1 MKKYIIFI
9 TAAVAALSVSC
20 TAILDSEVQLGA
32 LGSEAYYANATDN
45 DALAL
50 ITSLYIS
57 AEGNMG
63 GMDSYTDDIASP
75 SSYQDVNADGF
86 SGGLSLG
93 TLYQIN
99 YKANLIIENLP
110 DNSAEK
116 KRVIAEAYFFRG
128 WAYFNL
134 IRGWGT
140 PPLVDHVLGSDELK
154 PENGKP
160 EELWKYV
167 QTSFDKAI
175 ENLPSKSSLG
185 SQAALGARVTREV
198 ALAYKGKSYLYAGD
212 KASAATALKE
222 IIDSN
227 KYALFPDFTRLYT
240 VAADFCDEY
249 MWEYNA
255 NDAIEDM
262 RATEARYTYQG
273 NWRSENVI
281 MPGGSHLTGYVA
293 GFSTT
298 APSANFYKFLQ
309 DRGEVGTPRQRG
321 TVWSIEEAANMFI
334 TLSGDEYKGT
344 PNYEGDNLAAYVA
357 KGLTPYQA
365 AFTLLWA
372 DFAKPELAS
381 NEGYLQAKFY
391 MWHSDMY
398 TATAGNDMY
407 SKANRPVLRY
417 SDVLLMYAE
426 ATVDSQAGLSA
437 LNAVR
442 NRAGLASLGS
452 YTLKD
457 VQDERRAEFWNE
469 GERWFDCV
477 RWGIAKETFTA
488 AGVGTRIHA
497 TIADKTSYTY
507 TVTDEEQTNYRGWS
521 DKYLLFPY
529 PTSELAQN
537 ENLKPNPGWE

>member
-1 MKKYIIFI
+1 MKKICHIVLA
-9 TAAVAALSVSC
+9 TLAVVTVAC
-20 TAILDSEVQLGA
+20 TKALDSEKQLGA
-32 LGSEAYYANATDN
+32 LGSDTYYANATDN

-50 ITSLYIS
+50 ITSLYLS

-75 SSYQDVNADGF
+75 SSYGDVNADGF
-86 SGGLSLG
+86 SGGLSLS

-99 YKANLIIENLP
+99 YKANLIIENMQP
-110 DNSAEK
+110 TSEEK

-140 PPLVDHVLGSDELK
+140 PPLVDHVLTSDEL
-154 PENGKP
+154 EVGNASQAD
-160 EELWKYV
+160 LWAFV
-167 QTSFDKAI
+167 HANFDEAI
-175 ENLPSKSSLG
+175 ATLPAKSSKG
-185 SQAALGARVTREV
+185 RQRSLGARVTKEV

-212 KASAATALKE
+212 NENAAKTLKQV
-222 IIDSN
+222 IDGNAYS
-227 KYALFPDFTRLYT
+227 LFPDFTKLFT
-240 VAADFCDEY
+240 VEADFCDEY
-249 MWEYNA
+249 MWEYNV
-255 NDAIEDM
+255 NDNNVDM
-262 RATEARYTYQG
+262 RATESRYTYSG
-273 NWRSENVI
+273 NWRSENII

-298 APSANFYKFLQ
+298 APSKNFYDLLVS
-309 DRGEVGTPRQRG
+309 RGEIGTPRQKG
-321 TVWSIEEAANMFI
+321 TVWTIEEAADMFI
-334 TLSGDEYKGT
+334 ILSGDDYKDS
-344 PNYEGDNLAAYVA
+344 PNYEGNNLKNYTSR
-357 KGLTPYQA
+357 GLTPYQA

-372 DFAKPELAS
+372 DFSKPELAS

-391 MWHSDMY
+391 MWHSDMFP
-398 TATAGNDMY
+398 ATAGNDMY

-426 ATVDSQAGLSA
+426 ATVPSQAGLAA
-437 LNAVR
+437 LNQVR
-442 NRAGLASLGS
+442 TRAGLPALGS

-457 VQDERRAEFWNE
+457 IQDERRVEFWDE

-477 RWGIAKETFTA
+477 RWGIAKDTFTT
-488 AGVGTRIHA
+488 AGVGKNIHS
-497 TIADKTSYTY
+497 TIAQKDTYSYV
-507 TVTDEEQTNYRGWS
+507 VTDEPQPNYRGWS

-537 ENLKPNPGWE
+537 GNLTQNPGW